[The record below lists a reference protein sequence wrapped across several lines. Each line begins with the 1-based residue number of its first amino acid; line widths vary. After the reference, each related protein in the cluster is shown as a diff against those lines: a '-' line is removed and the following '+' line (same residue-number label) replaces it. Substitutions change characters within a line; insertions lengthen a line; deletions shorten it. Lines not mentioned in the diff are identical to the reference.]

1 MSSIGP
7 NDLDF
12 QDADAVAAI
21 YKSGR
26 IMPKSSFYDGFTA
39 FKANVFGTR
48 DEHAGLSE
56 LYCVI

>member
-48 DEHAGLSE
+48 DEAVGPSNLHYG
-56 LYCVI
+56 I